1 MSKEIV
7 ITRHRD
13 DIVTHE
19 NFLTEEECSAILKL
33 IKMKEAKNEWG
44 WKQISFYESYS
55 GRMPELNDPD
65 LISCGLPGDF
75 FDSLRE
81 RVIVAT
87 ADMAGKDPKQMS
99 RISFHSQRWE
109 PGAFA
114 HPHSDNTSNDGV
126 AGAFTRS
133 RYATFIYLND
143 DFEGG
148 VLNFTK
154 TDLTIVPKVG
164 LLATFAGGFDNMHEV
179 TVVKKKVRYTLGSF
193 WDDREESDYPQ
204 ELRDQWAIELQKVR
218 DAQAVEQ
225 KEWNE
230 IREKGLRQTP
240 KSELYPAHEV
250 EDINE

>member
-1 MSKEIV
+1 MDKEII

-19 NFLTEEECSAILKL
+19 NFLTEQECSAILKL
-33 IKMKEAKNEWG
+33 IKIKEEKNEWG

-55 GRMPELNDPD
+55 GRMPEADDPD
-65 LISCGLPGDF
+65 LLSCGLPGNF
-75 FDSLRE
+75 FDNLKE
-81 RVIVAT
+81 RIIVAT
-87 ADMAGKDPKQMS
+87 ADMAGKNPKQMS

-143 DFEGG
+143 NFEGG

-154 TDLTIVPKVG
+154 TNLTIVPKIG
-164 LLATFAGGFDNMHEV
+164 LLATFAGGFENMHEV
-179 TVVKKKVRYTLGSF
+179 TVVKNKVRYTLGSF

-204 ELRDQWAIELQKVR
+204 ELRDEWAIELQKVR
-218 DAQAVEQ
+218 DAQLIEQ

-230 IREKGLRQTP
+230 IREQGLRQTP
-240 KSELYPAHEV
+240 RSELYPAYQV
-250 EDINE
+250 EGTNE

>member
-1 MSKEIV
+1 MNKEIV

-19 NFLTEEECSAILKL
+19 NFLTKDECESILKV
-33 IKMKEAKNEWG
+33 IKIKENKGEWD
-44 WKQISFYESYS
+44 WKQISFYESSS
-55 GRMPELNDPD
+55 GRMPELNDAD
-65 LISCGLPGDF
+65 VISCGLPGNF
-75 FDSLRE
+75 FDNLRE
-81 RVIVAT
+81 RIIVAT
-87 ADMAGKDPKQMS
+87 ADMAKKDPSQMS

-114 HPHSDNTSNDGV
+114 HPHSDNTSNEGV
-126 AGAFTRS
+126 SGAFTRS
-133 RYATFIYLND
+133 RYATFLYLND

-154 TDLTIVPKVG
+154 TDLTIVPKAG
-164 LLATFAGGFDNMHEV
+164 LLATFAGGFQNMHEV

-204 ELRDQWAIELQKVR
+204 ELRDQWAIELQEVR
-218 DAQAVEQ
+218 DKQKIEQ

-230 IREKGLRQTP
+230 IRDKGLRQTP
-240 KSELYPAHEV
+240 RSELYPASEV

>member
-1 MSKEIV
+1 MNKEIV

-19 NFLTEEECSAILKL
+19 NFLTKDECESILKV
-33 IKMKEAKNEWG
+33 IKIKENKGEWD
-44 WKQISFYESYS
+44 WKQISFYESSS
-55 GRMPELNDPD
+55 GRMPELNDAD
-65 LISCGLPGDF
+65 VIACGLPGNF
-75 FDSLRE
+75 FDNLRE
-81 RVIVAT
+81 RIIVAT
-87 ADMAGKDPKQMS
+87 ADMAKKDPSQMS

-114 HPHSDNTSNDGV
+114 HPHSDNTSNEGV
-126 AGAFTRS
+126 SGAFTRS
-133 RYATFIYLND
+133 RYATFLYLND

-154 TDLTIVPKVG
+154 TDLTIVPKAG
-164 LLATFAGGFDNMHEV
+164 LLATFAGGFHNMHEV

-204 ELRDQWAIELQKVR
+204 ELRDQWATELKEVR
-218 DAQAVEQ
+218 DKQKIEQ

-240 KSELYPAHEV
+240 RSELYPASEV